1 MKKQAGSEYMVSFQ
15 DLGISA
21 QLNRICNFVGYKK
34 ATKIQARTIPAV
46 LRKKDIIGYAQ
57 TGSGKT
63 IAFVLP
69 IIHNLILKKSIFHS
83 LIIVPARELAFQI
96 AAHCEVLGN
105 IFGIRITVL
114 TGGMNA
120 GCQKTL
126 IELNPHIIVCTP
138 GRLIDHLGKTS
149 QLQIR
154 KISIFVLDEADR
166 LLQLDFEKE
175 FLIILSQLSKHKQ
188 CLLFSATMDSR
199 IDKLRFDCMKN
210 PLKIQINCKYKSVK
224 TLFQNYI
231 FVPQHFKE
239 IYFVY
244 VCNEFNGSS
253 ILTFVDTQKRAE
265 NIALL
270 MKLVGFESAC
280 IHGGLKQNK
289 RLEVLQKF
297 KLGEIKILIAT
308 DLASRGL
315 DIPCVDLVINFD
327 FPSFTRE
334 YIHRVGRT
342 ARAGKSGRAVNLISQ
357 YDIFACQKTEAL
369 MGEKFIELKY
379 KPEYVLAIQK
389 AIRMAKDKLKPFN

>member
-1 MKKQAGSEYMVSFQ
+1 MKKKAQGEYMVSFQ

-21 QLNRICNFVGYKK
+21 QLNRICSFVGYKK

-69 IIHNLILKKSIFHS
+69 IIHNLILKKSIFNS

-96 AAHCEVLGN
+96 ASHCEVLGN
-105 IFGIRITVL
+105 IFGIRIAVL

-126 IELNPHIIVCTP
+126 IEMNPHIIVCTP

-199 IDKLRFDCMKN
+199 IDKLRFGCMKN
-210 PLKIQINCKYKSVK
+210 PLKIQINSKYKAVK

-239 IYFVY
+239 IYLVY
-244 VCNEFNGSS
+244 ICNEFNGSS
-253 ILTFVDTQKRAE
+253 ILTFVDTQKCAE
-265 NIALL
+265 NVALL
-270 MKLVGFESAC
+270 MKLLGFESAC

-357 YDIFACQKTEAL
+357 YDIFACQKIEAL
-369 MGEKFIELKY
+369 MEEKFIELKY

-389 AIRMAKDKLKPFN
+389 AIRMAKDKLKSFN